1 MRIKTASILGL
12 LIAASLIATG
22 ASGCN
27 GSPEP
32 APTSTTPP
40 ATPTPTAAPTDTG
53 GGNGSNGVSGEFL
66 SVVHG
71 ENPYVFIPDTLD
83 LELGKTY
90 TLDFNVPTEFHT
102 FTLSELGIDIFINA
116 GEKVTEDITINQVG
130 VFELVCTPHFTLG
143 MVGTVTVS

>member
-1 MRIKTASILGL
+1 MRIKTASIFGL
-12 LIAASLIATG
+12 LIAASLIISACG
-22 ASGCN
+22 GDS
-27 GSPEP
+27 P
-32 APTSTTPP
+32 APTATPTPPP
-40 ATPTPTAAPTDTG
+40 ATPTPTPSSTEPTQPSG
-53 GGNGSNGVSGEFL
+53 GGEL
-66 SVVHG
+66 LEVVHG

-116 GEKVTEDITINQVG
+116 GEKVTEDITINQAG
-130 VFELVCTPHFTLG
+130 EFELICTPHLTLG

>member
-1 MRIKTASILGL
+1 MRTKTVSILGL
-12 LIAASLIATG
+12 LIAVTLIA
-22 ASGCN
+22 AGCN
-27 GSPEP
+27 GGSEPEP
-32 APTSTTPP
+32 TPTTPP

-53 GGNGSNGVSGEFL
+53 GGNGGGGELL

-83 LELGKTY
+83 LQVGKTY

-102 FTLSELGIDIFINA
+102 FTLPELGIDIFVNA
-116 GEKVTEDITINQVG
+116 GEKVTEDITINQAG
-130 VFELVCTPHFTLG
+130 EFELVCIPHETLG

>member
-32 APTSTTPP
+32 TSTPTPPP
-40 ATPTPTAAPTDTG
+40 ATPTPSAAPTQPDG
-53 GGNGSNGVSGEFL
+53 SGELL

-143 MVGTVTVS
+143 MVGTVPVS

>member
-22 ASGCN
+22 ASGCGG

-32 APTSTTPP
+32 TSTPTPPP
-40 ATPTPTAAPTDTG
+40 ATPTPTPSAAPTQPD
-53 GGNGSNGVSGEFL
+53 GELL

-71 ENPYVFIPDTLD
+71 EDPYVFIPDTLD

-130 VFELVCTPHFTLG
+130 VFELVCTPHSTLG
-143 MVGTVTVS
+143 MVGEVIVS

>member
-22 ASGCN
+22 ASGCGG

-32 APTSTTPP
+32 TSTPTPPP
-40 ATPTPTAAPTDTG
+40 ATPTPTPSAAPTQPDG
-53 GGNGSNGVSGEFL
+53 SGELL

>member
-1 MRIKTASILGL
+1 MRIKTVSIFGL
-12 LIAASLIATG
+12 LIAAALIATG
-22 ASGCN
+22 ASSSGCGD
-27 GSPEP
+27 GSEP
-32 APTSTTPP
+32 VPTPTAPP
-40 ATPTPTAAPTDTG
+40 ATPTPTAAPTQPDG
-53 GGNGSNGVSGEFL
+53 SGELL

-71 ENPYVFIPDTLD
+71 EDPYVFIPDTLD

-130 VFELVCTPHFTLG
+130 VFELVCTPHSTLG

>member
-22 ASGCN
+22 ATGCN

-32 APTSTTPP
+32 TPTPTPPP
-40 ATPTPTAAPTDTG
+40 ATPTPTPSAAPTQPD
-53 GGNGSNGVSGEFL
+53 GELL

-130 VFELVCTPHFTLG
+130 VFELVCTPHLTLG

>member
-1 MRIKTASILGL
+1 MRTKTVSILGL
-12 LIAASLIATG
+12 LIAVALIA
-22 ASGCN
+22 AGCN
-27 GSPEP
+27 GGSEPEP
-32 APTSTTPP
+32 TPTTPP

-53 GGNGSNGVSGEFL
+53 GGNGSSGGTGELL

-102 FTLSELGIDIFINA
+102 FTLPELGIDIFVNA
-116 GEKVTEDITINQVG
+116 GEKVTEDITINQAG
-130 VFELVCTPHFTLG
+130 EFKLVCIPHETLG

>member
-22 ASGCN
+22 CN

-32 APTSTTPP
+32 TPTPTPPP
-40 ATPTPTAAPTDTG
+40 ATPTPSPSAAPTQPG
-53 GGNGSNGVSGEFL
+53 GELL

-83 LELGKTY
+83 LEMGKTY

-102 FTLSELGIDIFINA
+102 FTLSELGIDIFVNA

-130 VFELVCTPHFTLG
+130 VFELVCTPHLTLG

>member
-22 ASGCN
+22 ASGCGG

-32 APTSTTPP
+32 TSTPTPP
-40 ATPTPTAAPTDTG
+40 SATPTPTTTPADSG
-53 GGNGSNGVSGEFL
+53 GGNGGGGELL

-71 ENPYVFIPDTLD
+71 QDPYVFIPDTFD

-90 TLDFNVPTEFHT
+90 TLDFNVPTELHT
-102 FTLSELGIDIFINA
+102 FTLPELGIDIFINA
-116 GEKVTEDITINQVG
+116 GEKVTEDITINEVG
-130 VFELVCTPHFTLG
+130 VFELVCTPHLTLG

>member
-1 MRIKTASILGL
+1 MRNKTASILVL
-12 LIAASLIATG
+12 LILAATLIVA
-22 ASGCN
+22 GCN

-32 APTSTTPP
+32 TATPTTPP
-40 ATPTPTAAPTDTG
+40 ATPTPTPSAAPTQPDG
-53 GGNGSNGVSGEFL
+53 GELL

-102 FTLSELGIDIFINA
+102 FTLSELGIDIFVNA

-130 VFELVCTPHFTLG
+130 VFELVCTPHLTLG